1 MPIGT
6 DSVNLFGIWNKTRLG
21 AEGGRDK
28 TRMAR
33 DLACNPT
40 AMAVKTGPESVLKRM
55 NRLRV
60 VEQKEAGG
68 FMQPIAEMRILGFHI
83 G

>member
-1 MPIGT
+1 
-6 DSVNLFGIWNKTRLG
+6 
-21 AEGGRDK
+21 
-28 TRMAR
+28 MAR